1 MRGSRSEDPRCWILR
16 GGFFRNGNLRKD
28 FDGPKVS
35 VLPEKKPS
43 GIAIDLRF
51 FEMTVFK
58 YTLIAFA
65 SVILQIGN
73 IYATQDASIKEG
85 DSVNGNWSKN
95 EVYGGSSAIVAL
107 VEFNL
112 SGFSKD
118 DIVNLIRIG

>member
-1 MRGSRSEDPRCWILR
+1 
-16 GGFFRNGNLRKD
+16 
-28 FDGPKVS
+28 
-35 VLPEKKPS
+35 
-43 GIAIDLRF
+43 
-51 FEMTVFK
+51 MTVFK

-95 EVYGGSSAIVAL
+95 EVYGGSFAIVAL